1 MRQYDMKAEPGE
13 KTVIELKVTDQ
24 TSIRVWVIEGKE
36 PGKTLVATAGVH
48 GCEYIGMEAL
58 RQLGQELEPEN
69 MSGRLILIPVV
80 NEAGFY
86 AGARQVNPSDGK
98 NLNREFPGKEDGTV
112 TQRIAKVLEQEIYPV
127 ADFLMDLHGGD
138 VNEKATPFVYFPYE
152 TEEGVRDQA
161 RGGAAS
167 LSLPYRVR
175 SSAKNGFYSWATQCG
190 IPALLLERGGQGM
203 WSEREI
209 EAYKENVLEL
219 MAHLKMTEMKKNVPE
234 EQEEISQ
241 SYYLEAPERG
251 FWYPAVKEAGQIIKK
266 GELLGQLKSMDG
278 TLIASYYA
286 EAKSVILYYTV
297 SLGVQAGDPLI
308 AYGSLESGL
317 M

>member
-1 MRQYDMKAEPGE
+1 
-13 KTVIELKVTDQ
+13 
-24 TSIRVWVIEGKE
+24 
-36 PGKTLVATAGVH
+36 
-48 GCEYIGMEAL
+48 
-58 RQLGQELEPEN
+58 
-69 MSGRLILIPVV
+69 
-80 NEAGFY
+80 
-86 AGARQVNPSDGK
+86 
-98 NLNREFPGKEDGTV
+98 
-112 TQRIAKVLEQEIYPV
+112 
-127 ADFLMDLHGGD
+127 MDLHGGD

-152 TEEGVRDQA
+152 TEEAVRDQA

-175 SSAKNGFYSWATQCG
+175 SSAKNGFYSWAAQCG

-278 TLIASYYA
+278 TPLASYYA

>member
-1 MRQYDMKAEPGE
+1 
-13 KTVIELKVTDQ
+13 
-24 TSIRVWVIEGKE
+24 
-36 PGKTLVATAGVH
+36 
-48 GCEYIGMEAL
+48 
-58 RQLGQELEPEN
+58 

-175 SSAKNGFYSWATQCG
+175 SSAKNGFYSWAAQCG

-278 TLIASYYA
+278 RLIASYYA